1 MKQVETT
8 QQSGKCH
15 KRVFMYGAIDI
26 DDTCTFLLKAH
37 SIAVQLT
44 DSQPLTLLKF
54 HNHNNQ
60 LLLLF
65 SVSLSLFRTD

>member
-1 MKQVETT
+1 MPQKGVYVR
-8 QQSGKCH
+8 GYRH
-15 KRVFMYGAIDI
+15 Y
-26 DDTCTFLLKAH
+26 DTCTFLLKVH

-54 HNHNNQ
+54 HNQNNQ

-65 SVSLSLFRTD
+65 SSSVSLSYELTEQY